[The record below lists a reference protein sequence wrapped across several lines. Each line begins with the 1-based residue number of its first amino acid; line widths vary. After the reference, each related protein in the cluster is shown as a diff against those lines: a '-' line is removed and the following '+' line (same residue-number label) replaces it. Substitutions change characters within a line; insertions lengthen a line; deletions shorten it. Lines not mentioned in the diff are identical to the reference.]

1 MLQVLLFVFNLWLI
15 YILKIVSRLH
25 HANEY
30 KAFITL
36 EDRVFIA
43 EVLYQVHMTSKV
55 FYPSF
60 HDDKDVDRNRL
71 VSWQRDFISLDLDTL
86 PKLFN
91 AFADQILCLK
101 DTL

>member
-1 MLQVLLFVFNLWLI
+1 
-15 YILKIVSRLH
+15 
-25 HANEY
+25 
-30 KAFITL
+30 
-36 EDRVFIA
+36 
-43 EVLYQVHMTSKV
+43 MTSKV

-71 VSWQRDFISLDLDTL
+71 VSWQRDFISLHLDTL

>member
-15 YILKIVSRLH
+15 DVLEIVSRLH

-30 KAFITL
+30 KSLITL
-36 EDRVFIA
+36 EDRIFIA
-43 EVLYQVHMTSKV
+43 EVFYQVHMTSQI
-55 FYPSF
+55 FDPSL

-71 VSWQRDFISLDLDTL
+71 VRWQRDFISLDLNTF
-86 PKLFN
+86 PKLLN